1 MMKQMLGN
9 SYLFG
14 ANAPFIEELYESYLA
29 NPASVADVWRD
40 YFDKLQNMPGT
51 GRDVA
56 HAPVIASF
64 AQRAKLGTL
73 RAAPAGA
80 AADKKQVAVLQ
91 LINAYRFLG
100 NRWAQLDPLKRSE
113 RPAIPELDPAHYGF
127 TEADLGQ
134 SFATGSFAGL
144 PEQATLREILEALR
158 QTYCGTIGAEYM
170 YLSEVAQ
177 KRWIQSKLETIRATP
192 AWSAED
198 KRRFLRLI
206 TQAETL
212 ERYLHTRYV
221 GQKRFSLEG
230 GESLILAMDHLVRTA
245 GTVGVQE
252 MVIGMAHRGRLNV

>member
-1 MMKQMLGN
+1 MKQMLGN

-14 ANAPFIEELYESYLA
+14 ANAPFIEELYESYLV
-29 NPASVADVWRD
+29 NPASVTDVWRD
-40 YFDKLQNMPGT
+40 YFDRLQNLPGAAA

-80 AADKKQVAVLQ
+80 GTDKKQVAVLQ

-100 NRWAQLDPLKRSE
+100 NRWAQLDPLKRQE
-113 RPAIPELDPAHYGF
+113 RPTIQELDPAFYGF

-134 SFATGSFAGL
+134 TFATGSFSAA

-170 YLSEVAQ
+170 YLSDVAQ
-177 KRWIQSKLETIRATP
+177 KRWRPSARRPATP
-192 AWSAED
+192 PRTSAATCAW
-198 KRRFLRLI
+198 
-206 TQAETL
+206 
-212 ERYLHTRYV
+212 
-221 GQKRFSLEG
+221 
-230 GESLILAMDHLVRTA
+230 
-245 GTVGVQE
+245 
-252 MVIGMAHRGRLNV
+252 